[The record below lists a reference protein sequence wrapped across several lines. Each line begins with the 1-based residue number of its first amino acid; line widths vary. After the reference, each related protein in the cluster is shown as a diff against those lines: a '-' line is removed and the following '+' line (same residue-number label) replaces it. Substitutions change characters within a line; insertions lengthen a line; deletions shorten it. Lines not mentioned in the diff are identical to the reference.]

1 MENKFVEK
9 ASNAIADKYRLS
21 ILMEISKRGCMP
33 CSELQQLTGLSQPC
47 VSHHVK
53 ILTESDLISSH
64 KEGRN
69 VKLSINKAK
78 LQELSQFLLSLTE

>member
-9 ASNAIADKYRLS
+9 ASGAIADKYRLS
-21 ILMEISKRGCMP
+21 ILMEISKRGSMP

-69 VKLSINKAK
+69 VKLSINKSK
-78 LQELSQFLLSLTE
+78 LQELSVFLQSLTS